1 MRKQVG
7 TCIHTR
13 LHYHAFMVNRERII
27 EAAARVYARHGFRG
41 ATTRLIATEAGVN
54 EVTLFRIFGSK
65 AALLEAVLTQQQV
78 GLSAVVPLP
87 DVPSDPVG
95 ELSAFVQSHLE
106 KLRVM
111 RPLLVQAMS
120 ELDQRPEAADFA
132 CRGRTD
138 GQEVLQRY
146 ATRLQAQG
154 LADAAAD
161 VPTAVTMLSS
171 SVMGDVMGR
180 PMVPDAYPPI
190 DEAAERYVRCFF
202 RAIGLAT
209 TGAIPAAKPARAS
222 QTRTA

>member
-1 MRKQVG
+1 
-7 TCIHTR
+7 
-13 LHYHAFMVNRERII
+13 MVNRERIL
-27 EAAARVYARHGFRG
+27 EAAARVYAKHGFRG

-65 AALLEAVLTQQQV
+65 AALLEAVLTQQQF
-78 GLSAVVPLP
+78 GESTLATLP
-87 DVPSDPVG
+87 DVPGDPVR
-95 ELSAFVQSHLE
+95 ELTAFVQSHLE
-106 KLRVM
+106 KLRVV

-132 CRGRTD
+132 CRGRSE
-138 GQEVLQRY
+138 GQEMLQRY

-171 SVMGDVMGR
+171 TLMGDVMGR
-180 PMVPDAYPPI
+180 PMVPDAYPPVE
-190 DEAAERYVRCFF
+190 EAAVRYVRCFL

-209 TGAIPAAKPARAS
+209 IGAVPAAKPARA
-222 QTRTA
+222 TRKRTA

>member
-1 MRKQVG
+1 
-7 TCIHTR
+7 
-13 LHYHAFMVNRERII
+13 MVNRERIL

-65 AALLEAVLTQQQV
+65 SALLEAVLTQQQT
-78 GLSAVVPLP
+78 GLSTEAALP
-87 DVPSDPVG
+87 DMPSDPVG
-95 ELSAFVQSHLE
+95 ELTAWVQAHLD
-106 KLRVM
+106 KLRTV
-111 RPLLVQAMS
+111 RPLLTQAMS

-138 GQEVLQRY
+138 GQETLQRY

-154 LADAAAD
+154 LADATAD

-171 SVMGDVMGR
+171 AVMGDVMGR

-190 DEAAERYVRCFF
+190 DEAAVRYVRCFL

-209 TGAIPAAKPARAS
+209 IGAIPAAKPARAS
-222 QTRTA
+222 RTRTA